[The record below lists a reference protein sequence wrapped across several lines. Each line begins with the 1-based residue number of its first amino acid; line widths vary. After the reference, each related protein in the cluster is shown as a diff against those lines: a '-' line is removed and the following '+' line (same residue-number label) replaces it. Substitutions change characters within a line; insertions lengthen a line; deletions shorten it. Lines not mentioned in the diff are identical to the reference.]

1 VRRLCVGVVVSSV
14 FALFAPACGS
24 DQSSPPTE
32 TSFDRKNFSHSTKV
46 DNTWLPLVPGTQLT
60 YEGRANRGTGA
71 LPHRIV
77 SIVTD
82 LTKVISGIRA
92 VVIWERDFNEG
103 QMVESE
109 LAFQAQDDD
118 GNVWNLGEYPETYE
132 QGKLTGAED
141 TWLTGR
147 QRAQPGILMRAKP
160 KVGSSSYLQGWAPA
174 IEFRD
179 RAKELKVGQR
189 NCIAGQRC
197 YKNVLVTDEW
207 NPLDPPDGHQVK
219 YYAPGVGTIRVEPG
233 VGDKDQETLVL
244 VGKVRLGAKALAA
257 ARAEALKEDAR
268 GYKVSK
274 AVYGNTERAKRT
286 ARVDRPE

>member
-1 VRRLCVGVVVSSV
+1 VVASL
-14 FALFAPACGS
+14 FALLASACG
-24 DQSSPPTE
+24 DDDPPHAVTE
-32 TSFDRKNFSHSTKV
+32 KDFPKMKWSHSATV

-60 YEGRANRGTGA
+60 YEGRANRGTGI

-82 LTKVISGIRA
+82 LTKVINGIRA

-118 GNVWNLGEYPETYE
+118 GNVWNVGEYPEVYE
-132 QGKLTGAED
+132 QGKLVGAED
-141 TWLTGR
+141 TWLQGV
-147 QRAQPGILMRAKP
+147 QRAKAGVLMRATP
-160 KVGSSSYLQGWAPA
+160 QVGAPSYLQGWAPE
-174 IEFRD
+174 IDFRD
-179 RAKELKVGQR
+179 RAQDVKTGQK
-189 NCIAGQRC
+189 NCIGDRC

-207 NPLDPPDGHQVK
+207 NPLDPPDGHQTK
-219 YYAPGVGTIRVEPG
+219 FYAPGIGTIRVEPG
-233 VGDKDQETLVL
+233 EGDQDQETLVL
-244 VGKVRLGAKALAA
+244 VEKVRLSAKELAN

-268 GYKVSK
+268 AYKVSK
-274 AVYGNTERAKRT
+274 AVYGHTPRAKRT